1 MATATP
7 YSRTQKARNYI
18 SVYNYYN
25 DYEGEPTVVSLYENS
40 MHYGGP
46 EEGGWY
52 YESGEPIKC
61 ICVFSKKQAIRAAL
75 QLQQE
80 AEEEYGS
87 QRDQYGWFQYSVCFE
102 QGYPKAFPQERPY
115 YC

>member
-7 YSRTQKARNYI
+7 YPSTQQARNHI
-18 SVYNYYN
+18 AVYNYYN
-25 DYEGEPTVVSLYENS
+25 DYEGEPSVVALYETWTR
-40 MHYGGP
+40 YGGP

-52 YESGEPIKC
+52 YECGEPIKC
-61 ICVFSKKQAIRAAL
+61 ICVFNKKQAIRAAL

-80 AEEEYGS
+80 AQEEYGS
-87 QRDQYGWFQYSVCFE
+87 ERDELGWSNYRVCFE
-102 QGYPKAFPQERPY
+102 RGYPKAFPQERPY